1 MLDGGDVTKPDQ
13 SIRTANQDIEQSPY
27 FAGHAWQMLEKF
39 VAFTA
44 LFLLGLRQFIEV
56 GFTTGYIVAL
66 LLIPVWI
73 GHLRFYWGARFL
85 FVVGVLT
92 LASGTLLAAI
102 SRADHRVGSGA
113 GLNDLALVIGLL
125 CGIGVILWARRVLT
139 LSQVGMAFGAGM
151 LAAAMLGDG
160 RFTAN
165 AWKFAW
171 AIPLAILVLSAA
183 IPAGKRLL
191 ELLLVL
197 GLAGVS
203 AIADSRS
210 YFATFL
216 LTAILV
222 AWQMRPVSQSRASSR
237 TWTALLMV
245 GVTVAIYNLGT
256 TLLVDGLLGEEAQ
269 ARSIEQIDTAGSLI
283 LGGRP
288 ELAATIGLMGFRPM
302 GFGIGVIPNLHDITA
317 AKSAMLAINYD
328 PNNGYVDNFMF
339 GGKIELHSIAGGLWA
354 KFGVVGLILTAAIA
368 VILVRGLI
376 DGINSRTGSA
386 VSLFL
391 ICLSMWN
398 LAFSPLYASLP
409 TLTLALGLAFRASVG
424 TKDRDGTDPS
434 GWLRPRLPATSR
446 RLL

>member
-1 MLDGGDVTKPDQ
+1 MTKPDQ
-13 SIRTANQDIEQSPY
+13 SIRTASQDIDQLPHFGGDASQI
-27 FAGHAWQMLEKF
+27 FEKL

-66 LLIPVWI
+66 FLIPVWI
-73 GHLRFYWGARFL
+73 GHLRHYWGARFM
-85 FVVGVLT
+85 FVVGVLA
-92 LASGTLLAAI
+92 LASGALLAAM
-102 SRADHRVGSGA
+102 SRTDHQVGIGA
-113 GLNDLALVIGLL
+113 GLNDAALIIGLL

-139 LSQVGMAFGAGM
+139 ISQVGMAFGAGM

-160 RFTAN
+160 RFSAN

-171 AIPLAILVLSAA
+171 AIPLAIFVLSAA
-183 IPAGKRLL
+183 NRPGKRFL

-256 TLLVDGLLGEEAQ
+256 TLLVDGVLGEEAQ
-269 ARSIEQIDTAGSLI
+269 ARSIAQIDTAGSLI

-302 GFGIGVIPNLHDITA
+302 GFGVGVIPNLHDITA
-317 AKSAMLAINYD
+317 AKRAMLTINYD

-339 GGKIELHSIAGGLWA
+339 GGKIELHSITGGLWA
-354 KFGVVGLILTAAIA
+354 KFGLVGLVLTAAIA

-376 DGINSRTGSA
+376 DGIISRTGSA

-391 ICLSMWN
+391 ICFSMWN
-398 LAFSPLYASLP
+398 LAFSPLYGSLP
-409 TLTLALGLAFRASVG
+409 TLTLALGLAFRASAAEPDDG
-424 TKDRDGTDPS
+424 DGTDSFGALHPEFPS
-434 GWLRPRLPATSR
+434 TSR
-446 RLL
+446 RWQ